1 MGVQAARKLEI
12 LISCGIQAF
21 ELFRTRRA
29 HMISVD
35 LTFKEK
41 DKIYLQDIL
50 LKLENNPYSNYE
62 FFEEEVDDVINRGEV
77 PAELVR
83 LCEARKNIDTFAN
96 PYIFIH
102 NCPIDPHLPYLDFK
116 SPVID
121 KRIKKLSYVAEGFL
135 LIYAKLMSQEPIGYV
150 NVNDG
155 DVFQDIH
162 PMESLCETQSQ
173 KALNDIYFHKDLA
186 NHYVRPDWVNIIG
199 LRGCEENEVYT
210 CFASNQKILADLPEN
225 IKALLRESEFNTPF
239 DDLTTISGNLKMGS
253 APDHPVLGGATDY
266 DIRYFECRTVG
277 TTERAR
283 GAIEVLNRTLHSVKT
298 PIHVLPGVFI
308 GSANNE
314 CIHNKEVR
322 LISNPQELRNRWLMK
337 AVNVNNLDQHA
348 KHVIPGKKRIIAG

>member
-1 MGVQAARKLEI
+1 
-12 LISCGIQAF
+12 
-21 ELFRTRRA
+21 
-29 HMISVD
+29 MISVD

-41 DKIYLQDIL
+41 DRVHLQKIL
-50 LKLENNPYSNYE
+50 LNLKSNPYSNYE
-62 FFEEEVDDVINRGEV
+62 CFEEEVDDIIKAGDIPV
-77 PAELVR
+77 ELAR
-83 LCEARKNIDTFAN
+83 LCEARKIVDTFAN
-96 PYIFIH
+96 PYILIH
-102 NCPIDPHLPYLDFK
+102 NCPIDPNLPYLNFK

-135 LIYAKLMSQEPIGYV
+135 LVYAKLMSQEPIGYI

-162 PMESLCETQSQ
+162 PMESLSESQSQ
-173 KALNDIYFHKDLA
+173 KALKDIYFHKDLA

-210 CFASNQKILADLPEN
+210 CFASNKKLLAEIPES
-225 IKALLRESEFNTPF
+225 IKSLLREAEFNTPF

-266 DIRYFECRTVG
+266 DIRYFERRTVG

-283 GAIEVLNRTLHSVKT
+283 GAIEVLNRALHGVKT

-314 CIHNKEVR
+314 CVHNKEVR
-322 LISNPQELRNRWLMK
+322 LISNPQELKNRWLMK
-337 AVNVNNLDQHA
+337 TVNVNNLGQHA
-348 KHVIPGKKRIIAG
+348 SHLVPGKKRIIAG